1 MEDFFQPHIVAIA
14 IISIVFIILTNL
26 TRSNIA
32 STKASIIKKK
42 HELEAIEIDEV
53 IIKLKAEIKSIEV
66 SIEKGE
72 AVFNT
77 LKAPLDE
84 SQMKY
89 DLIELGLVPP
99 TFSFDDSESIKEK
112 IEECQLEQYKIVT
125 ASKATDSLTN
135 WTWFESRDKGQKMVD
150 AYCHLLLKAF
160 NAEFD
165 FIRKQMRY
173 ASFEAAKTKF
183 EKLLEQ
189 LAKLGETAS
198 VSISWDYAN
207 LKFKELQIWHNELIR
222 KEKIKQEKKKHKEL
236 LRNQSKEFGH
246 DNDEL
251 EDDLYYRESD
261 LAKAKMLAKKLHGN
275 QLAMVDLEVRQL
287 QKEIAL
293 LEQKFTRATSQAEI
307 TKVGYIYVI
316 SNIGSFGAGVVKIGM
331 TRRLEP
337 MDRVNELGD
346 ASVPFKFDVHTL
358 AFVNNAPHIEKTLHR
373 KFNAMRVNKD
383 NNRKEFFKVS
393 PSDVRAAMNEL
404 KIEADWFF
412 DIEAKEYRE
421 SLLIREA
428 SHQSSMEEAISY
440 QLPETI

>member
-1 MEDFFQPHIVAIA
+1 MEDFFQPHIVALA
-14 IISIVFIILTNL
+14 ILSLILFILTIL
-26 TRSNIA
+26 TRTDIS
-32 STKASIIKKK
+32 STKASITKKK
-42 HELEAIEIDEV
+42 HELDALDIDEV
-53 IIKLKAEIKSIEV
+53 IMKLKAEIKSIEV
-66 SIEKGE
+66 NIEKGE
-72 AVFNT
+72 AVFQT
-77 LKAPLDE
+77 LKAPLAE

-89 DLIELGLVPP
+89 HLIELGLVPP

-112 IEECQLEQYKIVT
+112 IEECQVEQYKVVT
-125 ASKATDSLTN
+125 AGKATDALSD
-135 WTWFESRDKGQKMVD
+135 WTWFGNRGKGQEMVD

-183 EKLLEQ
+183 ERLLEQ

-222 KEKIKQEKKKHKEL
+222 KEKLKQEKKKHQEL
-236 LRNQSKEFGH
+236 LRSQSKQFGP
-246 DNDEL
+246 DNDDL
-251 EDDLYYRESD
+251 EDDLYYRKSD
-261 LAKAKMLAKKLHGN
+261 LAKANVLAKKLHGS
-275 QLAMVDLEVRQL
+275 QLAMVDLQVRQL
-287 QKEIAL
+287 QKEIAT

-358 AFVNNAPHIEKTLHR
+358 AFVNNAPQIEKTLHK
-373 KFNAMRVNKD
+373 KFNAMRVNTD

-393 PSDVRAAMNEL
+393 PSDVREAMEEL
-404 KIEADWFF
+404 KIDADWFF
-412 DIEAKEYRE
+412 EIEAKEYRE

-428 SHQSSMEEAISY
+428 SHKSSMEEAISY